1 MLRTAKSPRNRR
13 SLAAALALVLGAVA
27 PPAPGQPA
35 AVPPAAVSPISPAV
49 PPVPAA
55 APLPSAPYV
64 FPAHD
69 TDLLAVTPEMEAYFA
84 ARVDNVGD
92 EVTRLRE
99 IVGAILEADS
109 LHFIYDPEGNY
120 SAAETFRRRRGNC
133 VSFSFLAIAVVRSYG
148 FNADFCEVNTYPR
161 WDRHGNLITEIRH
174 INVRVRTGGAL
185 FDLDLL
191 PGTERS
197 TPISSVDLVSDA
209 RAFAHFYNNLAVQ
222 RIGAGDETG
231 ALALFDRALAADP
244 TAAFVWANKGEDLL
258 RAGDYP
264 AAERC
269 LDRAVRLNSSE
280 HTALTSL
287 ANLYS
292 LTGRTR
298 ESEALQKKVERYQ
311 LRNPYYLQRL
321 AQGEYDKGQF
331 HDAET
336 HLHRAIAIKD
346 DEPEFYELRIL
357 VAHALGRNADAQRW
371 TAKLQE
377 LRSLHSDEQPGS

>member
-1 MLRTAKSPRNRR
+1 MLRATQPPRTRR

-27 PPAPGQPA
+27 PPAPGQA
-35 AVPPAAVSPISPAV
+35 AASAPPPAAT
-49 PPVPAA
+49 PPP
-55 APLPSAPYV
+55 PPAPYV

-69 TDLLAVTPEMEAYFA
+69 TDLLALDPEIEAYFA
-84 ARVDNVGD
+84 ARVDNIGD

-99 IVGAILEADS
+99 IVGVILEADG
-109 LHFIYDPEGNY
+109 LHYTYDPNGNY
-120 SAAETFRRRRGNC
+120 SAAETFRRRSGNC

-148 FNADFCEVNTYPR
+148 FHADFCEVNTFPR

-191 PGTERS
+191 PGTERMA
-197 TPISSVDLVSDA
+197 PISSVDLVSDS

-222 RIGAGDETG
+222 RIAAGDDPG
-231 ALALFDRALAADP
+231 AEALFDRALAADP
-244 TAAFVWANKGEDLL
+244 TAAFIWANKGGDLM

-264 AAERC
+264 AAEPC
-269 LDRAVRLNSSE
+269 LTRAVRLNPSE
-280 HTALTSL
+280 HTALTNL
-287 ANLYS
+287 ANLYT

-298 ESEALQKKVERYQ
+298 EAAALQKKVERYQ
-311 LRNPYYLQRL
+311 LRNPYYLELL
-321 AQGEYDKGQF
+321 AQHEFDRGQF
-331 HDAET
+331 RDADT

-346 DEPEFYELRIL
+346 DEPEFYELRIQ
-357 VAHALGRNADAQRW
+357 VAQKLGWTRDAEHW

-377 LRSLHSDEQPGS
+377 LRSIHPTEHFDP